1 VSRFAG
7 RCIGAG
13 GFINISQNTKKVF
26 FMGNFTAG
34 KPDIEITGN
43 GLNIIT
49 DGSGAKFVK
58 RVQQITFSGEYA
70 IKNGQEITFITERAF
85 SV

>member
-1 VSRFAG
+1 
-7 RCIGAG
+7 
-13 GFINISQNTKKVF
+13 
-26 FMGNFTAG
+26 MGNFTAG